1 MKTNEFVVARTHKDF
16 LNELLEL
23 NLGGYMKSTK
33 ALYDGK
39 LLWMIRL
46 DGKVSKSGWR
56 NYISTL
62 GEIIEEHIGNEFVF
76 KGQQTYLSGGGNF
89 EKFETRVIFDLVE
102 FGSYRKY
109 IFRGVFRID
118 KEKCTYNK
126 NVWHK
131 ISDEYKF

>member
-16 LNELLEL
+16 LNELLGL
-23 NLGGYMKSTK
+23 NLGGYMKSSK
-33 ALYDGK
+33 KLDDGK

-46 DGKVSKSGWR
+46 DGKVSNAGWR
-56 NYISTL
+56 NYLSTPD
-62 GEIIEEHIGNEFVF
+62 EIIEEHIGREFVF
-76 KGQQTYLSGGGNF
+76 EGHHTYMNGGEEF
-89 EKFETRVIFDLVE
+89 ESRVVFDLVE

-109 IFRGVFRID
+109 IFRGVFRLD
-118 KEKCTYNK
+118 KEKCTYSK